1 MASVGVRHASIRFFS
16 PLILAAGLLTG
27 CTESPAPL
35 PDPIPSATPTSTSPT
50 CPESGVVIS
59 SGPVEAAMGLR
70 VTRVEMVNCGTG
82 PYRVNGYPAL
92 RVLDGER
99 KPMAIDVLDG
109 FSAITSSITGFDGA
123 PKPVELSPGQA
134 AAAVVVWR
142 NTVTDAAATS
152 ANATYLE
159 IAPADGQSPQVV
171 AVDGGLDLGTTG
183 RLGVSPWTLP
193 EQTPSPS

>member
-1 MASVGVRHASIRFFS
+1 MI
-16 PLILAAGLLTG
+16 
-27 CTESPAPL
+27 E
-35 PDPIPSATPTSTSPT
+35 
-50 CPESGVVIS
+50 

-70 VTRVEMVNCGTG
+70 VTRLEMINCGND
-82 PYRVNGYPAL
+82 PYQVTGYPAV
-92 RVLDGER
+92 RVLDAEH

-123 PKPVELSPGQA
+123 PKPVELPPGQA

-142 NTVTDAAATS
+142 NTVTDASVTATT
-152 ANATYLE
+152 ATYLE

-193 EQTPSPS
+193 KGPSSPR